1 MNKGLS
7 PAEQM
12 MNIFTDKDNT
22 SAEKKYIRLCPLEQR
37 IVKISPQMN

>member
-22 SAEKKYIRLCPLEQR
+22 SAEKK
-37 IVKISPQMN
+37 VHTSVST